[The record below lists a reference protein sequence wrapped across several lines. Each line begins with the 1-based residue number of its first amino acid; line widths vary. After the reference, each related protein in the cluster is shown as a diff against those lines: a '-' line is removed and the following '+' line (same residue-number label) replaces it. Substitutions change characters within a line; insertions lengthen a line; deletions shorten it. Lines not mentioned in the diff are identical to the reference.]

1 MKMIKKLLEERKYR
15 KKYNTIKLVYD
26 DLLIERQNLIEEND
40 FLRKQVKKLTKERAM
55 LRGRNTKKELSN
67 DKGSTS
73 DSRNRLSISEQD
85 NERSSGLSDSKKLST
100 TTN

>member
-1 MKMIKKLLEERKYR
+1 MIKKLLEERKYR

-85 NERSSGLSDSKKLST
+85 NERSSGISDSKKLST

>member
-1 MKMIKKLLEERKYR
+1 MIKKLLEERKYR

-40 FLRKQVKKLTKERAM
+40 FLRKQIKKLTKERAM

-73 DSRNRLSISEQD
+73 NSRNRLSISEQD
-85 NERSSGLSDSKKLST
+85 NERSSGISDSKKLST

>member
-85 NERSSGLSDSKKLST
+85 NERSSGISDSKKLST

>member
-1 MKMIKKLLEERKYR
+1 MIRRIIEERKYL
-15 KKYNTIKLVYD
+15 KKYNSIKLIYD
-26 DLLIERQNLIEEND
+26 DLLVERQNLIDEND

-55 LRGRNTKKELSN
+55 LRGRNTKQELSN

-73 DSRNRLSISEQD
+73 NSRNRVSISKQD
-85 NERSSGLSDSKKLST
+85 NERGSRPSDSKKLST

>member
-1 MKMIKKLLEERKYR
+1 MIKKLLEERKYR
-15 KKYNTIKLVYD
+15 KKYNTIKLIYD

-73 DSRNRLSISEQD
+73 NSRNRLSVSEQD